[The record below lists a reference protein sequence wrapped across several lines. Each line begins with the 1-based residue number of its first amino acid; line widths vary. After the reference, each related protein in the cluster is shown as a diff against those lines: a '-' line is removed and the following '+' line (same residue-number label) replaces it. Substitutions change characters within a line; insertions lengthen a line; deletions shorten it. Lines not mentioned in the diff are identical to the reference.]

1 MKSPK
6 TQKWIKAIITVAIFL
21 AFCTNQA
28 WAQRPVNLRTDPG
41 RLAQSNN
48 LQLPG
53 SSTIGNSSSELFSS
67 NSQAKTLLQSPGSQ
81 LPGSPNSI
89 RSVDLAGQNRDIL
102 NTPLGGLTGE
112 SQGAGTGESQDG
124 ENLLEMLAGGPE
136 QWTKPKKLSTSIQV
150 MLLLT
155 VLTLAPSILLM
166 TTCFVRVIV
175 VLGLL
180 RQAIGAQQLPPS
192 QVITALSIFITIL
205 VMAPVWNEVRN
216 DALIPYTSQEGN
228 SISLEQTINRGV
240 VPLKRFMSQQIAM
253 ARNVDDI
260 WLFHNHLPEEE
271 RQIQPKTFADVPFKV
286 LLPAYMISELKVA
299 FLLGFQIYLPFLVI
313 DIVVSSIAISMGM
326 MMLPPVIISLPFKL
340 ILFVLVDGWRLVVGM
355 LMASFIPY
363 S

>member
-1 MKSPK
+1 MNIRIFCSFLVGVIFFTFSP
-6 TQKWIKAIITVAIFL
+6 VLL
-21 AFCTNQA
+21 AQTSSSI
-28 WAQRPVNLRTDPG
+28 RTEPG
-41 RLAQSNN
+41 RIGFQPGFSNRN
-48 LQLPG
+48 TP
-53 SSTIGNSSSELFSS
+53 SS
-67 NSQAKTLLQSPGSQ
+67 NSLGEFDPATSF
-81 LPGSPNSI
+81 PNDLV
-89 RSVDLAGQNRDIL
+89 RSSDQKPERDIL
-102 NTPLGGLTGE
+102 NVPLTGDSSTPASGENKSEDAQDLMEMLGG
-112 SQGAGTGESQDG
+112 
-124 ENLLEMLAGGPE
+124 GPD

-205 VMAPVWNEVRN
+205 VMAPVWNEIKN
-216 DALIPYTSQEGN
+216 DAILPYTQQEGN

-240 VPLKRFMSQQIAM
+240 VPLKRFMARQIAM

-260 WLFHNHLPEEE
+260 WLFHRHLPEEE
-271 RQIQPKTFADVPFKV
+271 RKDVPKKFADVPFKV

-340 ILFVLVDGWRLVVGM
+340 ILFVLVNGWHLVVGM
-355 LMASFIPY
+355 LLSSFVPY